1 MLAMPARRLM
11 VTAARRGILGGSRPW
26 LAVLV
31 LLLGG
36 RVVALLSGWRGW
48 SFAVSQRLEVGDRI
62 EIISLP
68 PLKMGR

>member
-11 VTAARRGILGGSRPW
+11 VIAARRGILGGSRPW
-26 LAVLV
+26 LAILA

-36 RVVALLSGWRGW
+36 RVVALIAGWRGR
-48 SFAVSQRLEVGDRI
+48 SSAVSEWLEVGDRI
-62 EIISLP
+62 EITSLP